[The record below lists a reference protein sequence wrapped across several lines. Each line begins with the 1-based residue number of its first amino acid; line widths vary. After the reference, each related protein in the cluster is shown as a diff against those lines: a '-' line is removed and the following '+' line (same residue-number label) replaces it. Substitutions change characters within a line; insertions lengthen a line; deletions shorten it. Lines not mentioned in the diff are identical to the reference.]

1 MAKRKRSK
9 KNLSVKKVRMVP
21 RPMKRQ
27 RKKKKHGK
35 LSISDTIRISP
46 STKQKLHG
54 RCHILMYGKKPS
66 L

>member
-1 MAKRKRSK
+1 MTKRKRSK
-9 KNLSVKKVRMVP
+9 KHLSVKKVRKVP
-21 RPMKRQ
+21 RTMKRQ

-35 LSISDTIRISP
+35 LFNSDVIRISP

-54 RCHILMYGKKPS
+54 RTHILMYGKKPS